1 MIEPVSTM
9 LDFAIELAYRA
20 GALIRAGAER
30 DVRYEPKQYA
40 DVVTEVD
47 RASEELIVRAIRSR
61 YPDHAIIAEEGSG
74 ANTSSSYTWL
84 IDPLDGT
91 LNFLHGL
98 PIFCVS
104 IALLVDRQ
112 PFLGVVYDPMRNEL
126 FYAERSRGAFLN
138 GRRLRVSQ
146 TTSLARS
153 LLSSGLPYDR
163 FEQPDNNLAELTY
176 LAMLVQ
182 DIRRPGSAALDLC
195 AVAAGRTDGHWE
207 LGLKPWDVAAG
218 GLIALEAGATVTDWQ
233 GGVWHPLDGDRIV
246 ATNGLIH
253 AELLAALATVRR
265 QRLAKS

>member
-1 MIEPVSTM
+1 M
-9 LDFAIELAYRA
+9 LDFAIDLAYRA
-20 GALIRAGAER
+20 GTLIRAGAER
-30 DVRYEPKQYA
+30 DVSYEPKQYA

-47 RASEELIVRAIRSR
+47 RASEALIVGAIRAR
-61 YPDHAIIAEEGSG
+61 YPDHTIIAEEGSG
-74 ANTSSSYTWL
+74 VSMSSPYTWL

-104 IALLVDRQ
+104 IALLAYNE
-112 PFLGVVYDPMRNEL
+112 PLLGVVYDPMRNEL
-126 FYAERSRGAFLN
+126 FYAERGRGAFLN

-146 TTSLARS
+146 TSTLAHS

-163 FEQPDNNLAELTY
+163 FEQPDNNLAELTH

-207 LGLKPWDVAAG
+207 LGLKPWDVGAG

-233 GGVWHPLDGDRIV
+233 GEPWRPLGGDRLV

-253 AELLAALATVRR
+253 AELLAALAEVRR
-265 QRLAKS
+265 QRSLKLS

>member
-1 MIEPVSTM
+1 M
-9 LDFAIELAYRA
+9 LDFAIDLAYRA
-20 GALIRAGAER
+20 GTLIRAGAER
-30 DVRYEPKQYA
+30 DVSYEPKQYA

-47 RASEELIVRAIRSR
+47 RASEALIVGAIRAR

-74 ANTSSSYTWL
+74 VSMSSPYTWL

-104 IALLVDRQ
+104 IALLAYNE
-112 PFLGVVYDPMRNEL
+112 PLLGVVYDPMRNEL
-126 FYAERSRGAFLN
+126 FYAERGRGAFLN

-146 TTSLARS
+146 TPTLARS

-163 FEQPDNNLAELTY
+163 FEQPDNNLAELTH

-207 LGLKPWDVAAG
+207 LGLKPWDVGAG

-233 GGVWHPLDGDRIV
+233 GEPWRPLGGDRLV

-253 AELLAALATVRR
+253 ADLLAALAEVRR
-265 QRLAKS
+265 QRSLKLS